1 MMILMKCVWSR
12 CQVDSENVPRP
23 LSASGPHNALTQ
35 LRSTISRRIPFRRSV
50 RSSATAG
57 MLPLPDSAAHDDDDD
72 DDADN
77 NDSRDQYISLQQQI
91 NRQRNADSLESNRT
105 DAIAARYADHQVPKP
120 PTVSADN
127 RGDSGNRFATS
138 SSGDGAS
145 NLTRPP
151 TVSAQ
156 NEAGTTRPVS
166 DGTDV
171 SLPVTA
177 APSVPHT
184 GPPARLMTS
193 ISTTGSVGGAS
204 ATGVDADYL
213 AVTVDEQKSSV
224 S

>member
-1 MMILMKCVWSR
+1 MMMMMMMMMMRCVCCL

-23 LSASGPHNALTQ
+23 LSTAGPHNALTQ

-57 MLPLPDSAAHDDDDD
+57 MLPLPDSATHNDDDDD
-72 DDADN
+72 DDDD
-77 NDSRDQYISLQQQI
+77 DSRDQYTSLQQQI
-91 NRQRNADSLESNRT
+91 NRQRNTDSLDSNRT

-138 SSGDGAS
+138 SHGDGAS
-145 NLTRPP
+145 NLTRP
-151 TVSAQ
+151 
-156 NEAGTTRPVS
+156 VS

-171 SLPVTA
+171 ALPVTV

-184 GPPARLMTS
+184 GPSAGLMTS
-193 ISTTGSVGGAS
+193 ISSTGSVGGAT